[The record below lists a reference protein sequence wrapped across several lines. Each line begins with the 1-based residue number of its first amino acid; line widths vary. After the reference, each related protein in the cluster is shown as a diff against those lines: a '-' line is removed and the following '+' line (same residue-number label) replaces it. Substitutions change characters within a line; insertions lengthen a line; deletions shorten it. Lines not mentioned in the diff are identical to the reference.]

1 MIYRN
6 IPKILKY
13 CPALAY
19 VYIDGCNDVMSS
31 YSILTPLQ
39 AIGIL
44 IWYIVREII
53 ENEEEKWYRYSRAS
67 LIMVLTQVAIICI
80 HTYIHM

>member
-1 MIYRN
+1 M
-6 IPKILKY
+6 PFMVLL
-13 CPALAY
+13 P
-19 VYIDGCNDVMSS
+19 S

-53 ENEEEKWYRYSRAS
+53 ENEEEKWYKYSRAS
-67 LIMVLTQVAIICI
+67 LIMVLTQVANGI
-80 HTYIHM
+80 HCHIELVQIYIYYYYIDQECVQD